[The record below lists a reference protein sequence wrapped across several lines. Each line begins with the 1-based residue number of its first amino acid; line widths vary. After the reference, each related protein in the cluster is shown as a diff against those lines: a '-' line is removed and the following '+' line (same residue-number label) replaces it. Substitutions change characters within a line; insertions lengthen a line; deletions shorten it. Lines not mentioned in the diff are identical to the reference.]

1 MIPRRTAIRGL
12 LALACIAP
20 AAAAASAPAATP
32 SSAPQ
37 VTAAVNA
44 PGLLGWTPAAVVHGR
59 TAVWLRR
66 VAADA
71 GSAPGATVT
80 LLRFDQ
86 HVLRLQ
92 LHAGSVDPGGSWR
105 HGPQVTAPEIHT
117 LVAAFNG
124 GFKFSYAAAGFELDG
139 RVVRAPL
146 HGLASVVTYADGRT
160 DIGAWGVDVPS
171 GRSAVVDVRQNLV
184 LLVNR
189 RTVAANVSTCVLACW
204 GDTVASVLDSARSGL
219 GITAS
224 GQLVWAGG
232 EQLSVAALGAGLVA
246 AGAVRAL
253 ELDINPFWVAS
264 YIYGH
269 RGTPAAYPMVLGQLG
284 IAGQLIRG
292 PDPRDFFTLDAR

>member
-1 MIPRRTAIRGL
+1 MSARRIL
-12 LALACIAP
+12 LALSCVAL
-20 AAAAASAPAATP
+20 AAGAASAPAATP

-44 PGLLGWTPAAVVHGR
+44 QGLLRWTPAAVVHGR

-66 VAADA
+66 VAAGA

-80 LLRFDQ
+80 LLRFNQ
-86 HVLRLQ
+86 SLLRLQ

-105 HGPQVTAPEIHT
+105 HGPQVIEPEIHT

-139 RVVRAPL
+139 RVVRSPL
-146 HGLASVVTYADGRT
+146 HGLASVVTYANGRS

-184 LLVNR
+184 LLVDHR
-189 RTVAANVSTCVLACW
+189 RVAADVASCVLACW
-204 GDTVASVLDSARSGL
+204 GDTVGNVLDSARSGL

-224 GQLVWAGG
+224 GELVWAGG
-232 EQLSVAALGAGLVA
+232 EQLSVAALGDALVA
-246 AGAVRAL
+246 AGAVRAI

-264 YIYGH
+264 YLYGH
-269 RGTPAAYPMVLGQLG
+269 RGTPAAYPMVLGQVG
-284 IAGQLIRG
+284 ISGQLIRA
-292 PDPRDFFTLDAR
+292 PDSRDYFTLDTR